1 MSTVGKKRNGLL
13 ANRFQSHFWD
23 TKIKSQNTTKA
34 EVVLGYFI
42 GPWGMLLT
50 NSIVNSYFNQYLTD
64 VVGFTIAKGAWI
76 ATFMVLFP
84 VISKLIDAITNVL
97 MSKILD
103 TTVCR
108 QGKVR
113 PWMLLS
119 IPFVFVSIL
128 MLFWIPDMDVKIQA
142 VWVIIAYNLYYSV
155 AYTMWNMAKELS
167 VALST
172 RNVKQRRTNSLA
184 ANLVMN
190 MGTGVVS
197 IFFPLMLSGIVR
209 NMAGGN
215 TSRGYFY
222 AMGIIACIAVPLT
235 FVQYFFTRERI
246 TEERR
251 SHQNIQNTSDNDKAA
266 EASFKVQL
274 KACLKDKYWI
284 MFMAVELIL
293 CIILNL
299 RAISL
304 VYYTGWVVN
313 GNAYGEYAAIQ
324 AKFQM
329 IAMQPM
335 FFGIFIM
342 APLMRK
348 WSRRKI
354 IWIGSTLTII
364 GSIMAFMGA
373 GSTLMVY
380 AGSALA
386 GFGNVT
392 FTFLLSTFMG
402 DCIDHVEWKTNVR
415 CDGMSGAFFGAA
427 TMFAVGIAQ
436 GILNLGLM
444 LTGYAK
450 PEQIGTSPNGIAL
463 YADQTAASTD
473 WINMCYQGSF
483 IILGI
488 VMFVV
493 FLLFFKIEDGLN
505 DVEVELQERKRA
517 EYAAKGLTYIS
528 PEELER
534 LEIEKQ
540 EQESEKIRIKELQ
553 DRCKKRGLNFETENQ
568 KVLSK
573 RAKKKEK
580 AERKAKKNK

>member
-313 GNAYGEYAAIQ
+313 GNAYGESVTVKNVGKRAGKALVQLYVGADLGALSIRCPIRELRGFE
-324 AKFQM
+324 K
-329 IAMQPM
+329 IELQP
-335 FFGIFIM
+335 GE
-342 APLMRK
+342 
-348 WSRRKI
+348 SREVVF
-354 IWIGSTLTII
+354 TLDKR
-364 GSIMAFMGA
+364 SFAHW
-373 GSTLMVY
+373 
-380 AGSALA
+380 
-386 GFGNVT
+386 
-392 FTFLLSTFMG
+392 
-402 DCIDHVEWKTNVR
+402 DTNVHSWR
-415 CDGMSGAFFGAA
+415 VFGG
-427 TMFAVGIAQ
+427 TYNVS
-436 GILNLGLM
+436 
-444 LTGYAK
+444 
-450 PEQIGTSPNGIAL
+450 IGTSAHE
-463 YADQTAASTD
+463 
-473 WINMCYQGSF
+473 M
-483 IILGI
+483 ILSAP
-488 VMFVV
+488 
-493 FLLFFKIEDGLN
+493 
-505 DVEVELQERKRA
+505 VEVEHE
-517 EYAAKGLTYIS
+517 YIS
-528 PEELER
+528 DGKVFDIMTPIGEVQLHPVGKAFFEEVKPMIDAVIERIGMGKDKQAAMPYSEMMPKSTGLIAEPLQTIKRMLRNIPEERWEEL
-534 LEIEKQ
+534 LKQ
-540 EQESEKIRIKELQ
+540 
-553 DRCKKRGLNFETENQ
+553 LNQ
-568 KVLSK
+568 QG
-573 RAKKKEK
+573 
-580 AERKAKKNK
+580 